1 MRLTKWRKQIALS
14 PTTGFERII
23 ESMTR
28 QHPIERYRNIGI
40 IAHIDAGKTTT
51 TERIL
56 FYTGKT
62 HRIGSVDDGTT
73 VTDWMEQERER
84 GITIVS
90 AAVSAVWKD
99 YQINIIDTPGHIDFT
114 AEVQRSLRVLDGGIV
129 IFDAVQGVEPQSET
143 VWRQADRYHVPRIC
157 FVNKMDRVGASY
169 ERTIDMVRERLG
181 ANPIAVQVPIGSEVD
196 FRGVVDLF
204 TEKAIIWED
213 DLGQEPRESE
223 VPPELKAIISE
234 MRDKMVEQIA
244 ETDDDLTLMYLE
256 GEEISVEQLKSALR
270 KAVIANKAAP
280 VYCGSSLRNKGVQPL
295 LNATIDYL
303 PSPIDV
309 PPVKGFIPGKTKE
322 EERTPE
328 DDAPLSAL
336 VFKIVTDPYVG
347 RLAYVRV
354 YSGKISQGTMVFN
367 STKGKKERIGRLLR
381 MYADRREDVDQVLA
395 GDIGATLGLKNSF
408 TGDTLCVSSNPILL
422 EAISFPEPVISVA
435 IEPKTIADQDKMSV
449 ALQKLA
455 EEDPTFHVR
464 TDQDTAQTIISGM
477 GELHLEVL
485 VDRMLRE
492 FRVQARVGRP
502 QVAYRESIT
511 RPVERV
517 ECRYVKQTGGRG
529 QYGHVVFEIEP
540 GELGSG
546 IQFDNQIYGGVIP
559 REYFNAIEKGV
570 RESAE
575 AGVLA
580 GYPVVDVKVR
590 LYDGSFHEVDSSEMA
605 FKMAASIAFKDGIQK
620 ARPVLL
626 EPIMRVEVVIPEEYL
641 GETIGQLNARR
652 GEIIGTEMRPGN
664 TQAVKVMVPLAE
676 MFGYATDLRSGT
688 QGRGVF
694 TMEFD
699 HYAQVSESVAKLV
712 IA

>member
-1 MRLTKWRKQIALS
+1 MSRL
-14 PTTGFERII
+14 
-23 ESMTR
+23 
-28 QHPIERYRNIGI
+28 HPIERYRNIGI

-56 FYTGKT
+56 YYTGKT

-143 VWRQADRYHVPRIC
+143 VWRQADRYRVPRIC
-157 FVNKMDRVGASY
+157 FVNKMDRVGASF
-169 ERTIDMVRERLG
+169 ERTISMVQERLG
-181 ANPIAVQVPIGSEVD
+181 ANPIPVQLPIGSESD
-196 FRGVVDLF
+196 FQGVVDLF
-204 TEKAIIWED
+204 TEKAIYWDQGLGEAPRISD
-213 DLGQEPRESE
+213 PPPDLLP
-223 VPPELKAIISE
+223 LITE
-234 MRDKMVEQIA
+234 MRDRMVEQIA
-244 ETDDDLTLMYLE
+244 EIDDELTLKYLE
-256 GEEISVEQLKSALR
+256 GEAISIEELKTALR
-270 KAVIANKAAP
+270 KSVIANQATP

-295 LNATIDYL
+295 LDAIIDFL
-303 PSPIDV
+303 PSPIEI
-309 PPVKGFIPGKTKE
+309 PPVRGFVPEKDKE
-322 EERTPE
+322 VERPPD
-328 DDAPLSAL
+328 DDAPMSAL

-347 RLAYVRV
+347 RLAYLRV
-354 YSGKISQGTMVFN
+354 YSGKIKQGTMVYN

-381 MYADRREDVDQVLA
+381 MYADRREDVEEILA

-408 TGDTLCVSSNPILL
+408 TGETLCVSSDPILL

-435 IEPKTIADQDKMSV
+435 IEPKTTADQDKMAE

-464 TDQDTAQTIISGM
+464 TDQDTGQTIISGM

-492 FRVQARVGRP
+492 FKVQARVGRP

-511 RPVERV
+511 QPVERA
-517 ECRYVKQTGGRG
+517 EYRYVKQTGGRG
-529 QYGHVVFEIEP
+529 QYGHVVLEIEP
-540 GELGSG
+540 GEIGSG
-546 IQFDNQIYGGVIP
+546 IEFENDIYGGVIP
-559 REYFNAIEKGV
+559 KEYFNAISKGIY
-570 RESAE
+570 ESAE

-590 LYDGSFHEVDSSEMA
+590 LYDGSFHEVDSSEIAFKLAASMA
-605 FKMAASIAFKDGIQK
+605 FKEGIQK
-620 ARPVLL
+620 GKPVLL
-626 EPIMRVEVVIPEEYL
+626 EPIMKVEVVLPDEYL
-641 GETIGQLNARR
+641 GDTIGQLTARR
-652 GEIIGTEMRPGN
+652 GEILGTEMRPGN
-664 TQAVKVMVPLAE
+664 SQAVQAMVPLAE

-688 QGRGVF
+688 QGRGAF
-694 TMEFD
+694 SMEFD
-699 HYAQVSESVAKLV
+699 HYAKVSENVAKMV